1 MIEYANLGAKY
12 SDKEI
17 SLGED
22 NYKGM
27 ALFNAFNDYIKLNN
41 FKCEYTT
48 TKFGL
53 DVKNLKESIKK
64 NVKFYRI

>member
-1 MIEYANLGAKY
+1 
-12 SDKEI
+12 
-17 SLGED
+17 
-22 NYKGM
+22 M
-27 ALFNAFNDYIKLNN
+27 ALFHAFNDYIKLNN

-53 DVKNLKESIKK
+53 DVKKFKGVNKRM